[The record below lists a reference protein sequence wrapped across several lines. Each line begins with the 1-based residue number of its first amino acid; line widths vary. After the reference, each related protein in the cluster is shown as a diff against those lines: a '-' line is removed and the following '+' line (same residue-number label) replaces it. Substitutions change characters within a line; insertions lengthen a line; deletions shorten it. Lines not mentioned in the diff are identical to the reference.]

1 MKPKKCALVST
12 PRAGTHYLRMSL
24 DNHPKMRWAGEFFRN
39 CISISKSYDRI
50 KSYIYNGSYSTGIDD
65 FDWVGFVWHLSL
77 KSDLPLLNVDKFILL
92 KRRNVLDQFLSLMIA
107 IKTQKWVMTISQETI
122 ELNLAEL
129 EHFIEEQEKMY
140 DDFKKWGVEYKT
152 VFYEDLCDQF
162 DYTTSSIQRYLGLDY
177 CRLEPAELI
186 KQETRPI
193 SDILSNYEEV
203 KWTLKNMNLL

>member
-1 MKPKKCALVST
+1 
-12 PRAGTHYLRMSL
+12 
-24 DNHPKMRWAGEFFRN
+24 
-39 CISISKSYDRI
+39 
-50 KSYIYNGSYSTGIDD
+50 
-65 FDWVGFVWHLSL
+65 
-77 KSDLPLLNVDKFILL
+77 
-92 KRRNVLDQFLSLMIA
+92 
-107 IKTQKWVMTISQETI
+107 MTISQETI